1 MHPKDL
7 LGLSKKVVREM
18 LHQEP
23 SQGSLV
29 VSYLRL
35 SLLILKQ
42 GRTAR
47 DEIFMYDET
56 TKCVPYA
63 MYDSWNHYQW
73 AGPYEEPPVWA
84 GTYGAQSPVFSK
96 PEVKKFQARFEEFI
110 ARFPADGPSQEETTT
125 WLAKQEAAN
134 GLVVSQLQKIEQWME
149 NDRKLR
155 EKDRADIREAR
166 AVFFVKGAARL
177 DPPLEEGVL
186 ALCPSYCRS
195 IEIAKPATE
204 KSWQILRDK
213 VKAEREHAAELYVKK
228 KRLEDIR
235 GYREFLVNNRDETI
249 RNRQQ
254 THSEE
259 HCLVLKLGT
268 TVVERIL
275 NDPQGIHDLD
285 LVNVI
290 LQEVYEE
297 FEKLDDSE
305 KPTNGYGPYRLL
317 MDDARLVYNEI
328 ILPLIDRFSC
338 QSRQTITKARLKC
351 PVKDCRQPEH
361 VADFLRLMEHLHT
374 YHGNILDLDILLIH
388 LRGFPW
394 YTLEWPRN
402 LPMLSAHQ
410 EAGEA
415 EWDMDSHAAY
425 NRFPQRTDYGV
436 GQAINQYLLTHAA
449 SESVTMTDTTY
460 HAICDLNHIPF
471 LNRYE
476 CQRAIGRAHLRQLR
490 SMKPLNF
497 YENINTLNTLNTMIE
512 RKPPNYVHSITDE
525 LPRLDDFCSFRCLLD
540 MSTPCNAN
548 NAFSAPELMQ
558 QFGANFNSDSE
569 DSGSDSGDDCSS
581 CGESDLEFAHT
592 LSMLNSN
599 DDIGTA
605 YFGARFP
612 PLLN

>member
-1 MHPKDL
+1 MP
-7 LGLSKKVVREM
+7 
-18 LHQEP
+18 
-23 SQGSLV
+23 
-29 VSYLRL
+29 YLYF
-35 SLLILKQ
+35 SLLTLNQ

-47 DEIFMYDET
+47 EEIFMYDEAI
-56 TKCVPYA
+56 KCVPYA

-73 AGPYEEPPVWA
+73 AGHYDDPPVWA
-84 GTYGAQSPVFSK
+84 GTYGAPSTVFSK
-96 PEVKKFQARFEEFI
+96 PGVKRFQTQFEEFL
-110 ARFPADGPSQEETTT
+110 ATFPADGPSQEETTA
-125 WLAKQEAAN
+125 WLAQKEAAN

-149 NDRKLR
+149 NDRKVR
-155 EKDRADIREAR
+155 EKERAEIREAR
-166 AVFFVKGAARL
+166 ANFFAKGAARL
-177 DPPLEEGVL
+177 DPPLQEGVL

-249 RNRQQ
+249 RNRQR

-275 NDPQGIHDLD
+275 SDPQGIHDLD

-290 LQEVYEE
+290 LREVYEE
-297 FEKLDDSE
+297 FGKLDDSE

-338 QSRQTITKARLKC
+338 QSRQTLAKEKLKC
-351 PVKDCRQPEH
+351 PVKDCRQPGH
-361 VADFLRLMEHLHT
+361 VSDFLHLMEHLHT
-374 YHGNILDLDILLIH
+374 YHGKILDLDILMIH

-415 EWDMDSHAAY
+415 EWDMDSEPAY
-425 NRFPQRTDYGV
+425 NRFPQRTEYGV
-436 GQAINQYLLTHAA
+436 GQAINQYLLTHASGEPA
-449 SESVTMTDTTY
+449 TMTDATY
-460 HAICDLNHIPF
+460 HAICDLNHIRF
-471 LNRYE
+471 LDRYK
-476 CQRAIGRAHLRQLR
+476 CQSAIREAHLRQLR

-497 YENINTLNTLNTMIE
+497 YEHMDTINMMIE
-512 RKPPNYVHSITDE
+512 RKPPTYVHNNNNNNTNE
-525 LPRLDDFCSFRCLLD
+525 LPRFDNFCSFRCLLD
-540 MSTPCNAN
+540 ESMPYGPA

-558 QFGANFNSDSE
+558 QFGHNFNSDDE
-569 DSGSDSGDDCSS
+569 DSGSGSGDDCSS
-581 CGESDLEFAHT
+581 CGESELGFPPD
-592 LSMLNSN
+592 LSMLNP
-599 DDIGTA
+599 DDDMGTVH
-605 YFGARFP
+605 FGARFP
-612 PLLN
+612 PLFP